1 MTRGKKITGRKRHAL
16 VDLSGLLLAV
26 VVTAARVQDRDGAKA
41 ELLNVRGLLPRLRVT
56 FADGGYAGQLIGWVK
71 RRRGWLLQTV
81 LRPVGAVGFVI
92 LPKRWVVER
101 TFGWLSKYRRLV
113 KDYEADIVMREAMIY
128 AAMMHRMLRR
138 LS

>member
-26 VVTAARVQDRDGAKA
+26 VVTAARVQDRDAAKA
-41 ELLNVRGLLPRLRVT
+41 VLLNVRGLLPRLRVT

-71 RRRGWLLQTV
+71 RRCGWLLQTV